1 MTKIN
6 NKNKFGLIVI
16 GFAVAMMLTLLL
28 TIIPFNFNQTPVKA
42 AGTPTANLI
51 IGRVDNGNSITV
63 SACLLSTSGT
73 FNLTDSSLWFGFDN
87 SKLSTTSTFSR
98 TGKFTGGG
106 NYAPLD
112 WKQVAPGPLPGSTA
126 DMWSLKTTYVGT
138 GTSAPMTTVTSTSLE
153 LIGEVNF
160 AKLDPAAT
168 GALITPNRV
177 VYYSMEDS
185 INQVAITV
193 VNQTTPCDQNPGASS
208 SSAAVIA
215 SSTTISSAAT
225 SQAQSLAASYPA
237 ISSSSAT
244 IVATVPTITISS
256 NILQLFEDAQ
266 LSLQTIQYADSTLP
280 KNTNVTLQITAY
292 DGSLILYTVMTD
304 SNGHI
309 NFNFSDLWS
318 TSAGYLN
325 FGSLNV
331 EAANSNITLV
341 SGNNKLLN
349 KPGIIKIIAYAND
362 RGGVKLVSQPLSV
375 QLVDSK
381 TPMQA
386 VIGTVRTGG
395 TPIFA
400 GILLFQGLAYFMYSK
415 KAKGALLGKS
425 QIK

>member
-6 NKNKFGLIVI
+6 NKNKFGFIVI
-16 GFAVAMMLTLLL
+16 GFAVIMMLTLLL
-28 TIIPFNFNQTPVKA
+28 TIIPFNFNQTQVKA
-42 AGTPTANLI
+42 AGTPSANLI
-51 IGRVDNGNSITV
+51 IGRVDNGNSINV
-63 SACLLSTSGT
+63 SACLLATSGT

-98 TGKFTGGG
+98 TGKYTGGG

-112 WKQVAPGPLPGSTA
+112 WKQVSPGPLPGSTA

-138 GTSAPMTTVTSTSLE
+138 GTSVPMTTVSGTSRE

-177 VYYSMEDS
+177 VYYSMEDN

-193 VNQTTPCDQNPGASS
+193 VNQTIPCDQNPSASS
-208 SSAAVIA
+208 SSAAVTA
-215 SSTTISSAAT
+215 SSAANSTAT
-225 SQAQSLAASYPA
+225 SQAQSSVSSSPA

-244 IVATVPTITISS
+244 IVTTVPTITISS
-256 NILQLFEDAQ
+256 NILQIFEDAQ
-266 LSLQTIQYADSTLP
+266 LSLQTIQYADSALP

-318 TSAGYLN
+318 ASAAFLN

-331 EAANSNITLV
+331 EAANSNIILV

-349 KPGIIKIIAYAND
+349 KAGIINIIAYAND
-362 RGGVKLVSQPLSV
+362 QNGVKLVSQPLSV
-375 QLVDSK
+375 QIVDTK
-381 TPMQA
+381 TPLQA

-400 GILLFQGLAYFMYSK
+400 GILLFQGLAYFMYTK